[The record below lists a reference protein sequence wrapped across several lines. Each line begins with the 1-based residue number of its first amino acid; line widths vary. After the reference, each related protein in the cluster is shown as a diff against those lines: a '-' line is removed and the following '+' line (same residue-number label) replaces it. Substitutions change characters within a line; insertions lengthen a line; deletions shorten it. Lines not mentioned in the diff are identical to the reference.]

1 MLGQAMLPRKGVQA
15 MSCCTFRLS
24 FSLIVLFLLLAVSPA
39 FVARPVVRHAGGR
52 PNQSVIRVWTV
63 GSPYRAETPRPVPL
77 DIQDRAKA
85 LGYTI
90 ELTNFAADGF
100 SARFTQAFREHNEP
114 EILTMDNAAFLFGM
128 NGPNLPHVDGILN
141 ENGVAG
147 SLILEQETLTSLQ
160 PRGWVFLLRSAAD
173 YEAAR
178 ALAMQP
184 TVCSQLMGGKVTAPE
199 KSELQN
205 ASDFAIAAA
214 RSYLNCDVASLT
226 AMSDL
231 HKLSTRCLH
240 PNESSQVDNVE
251 TCSISGNENLAFAFV
266 GSAFSAQA
274 PAPSQFIPYQPW
286 FPNAQIGHQTLLT
299 ILKKEGGKWRLLAI
313 SADSVSRYP
322 ETRLS
327 TEHISSLLTS
337 GFDESIPT
345 PAQIITPDGTY
356 PKRQGNQFGDL
367 TWKPS
372 TSPDVIAE
380 IAEFVM
386 TSRTRLDEPT
396 RLLFVDSTAGR
407 LSTGLLFG
415 GGRFQWRVWSINK
428 NGNIAFSDPR
438 WYIYP

>member
-1 MLGQAMLPRKGVQA
+1 
-15 MSCCTFRLS
+15 
-24 FSLIVLFLLLAVSPA
+24 
-39 FVARPVVRHAGGR
+39 
-52 PNQSVIRVWTV
+52 
-63 GSPYRAETPRPVPL
+63 VPL

-100 SARFTQAFREHNEP
+100 SARFTQAFREHKEP

-128 NGPNLPHVDGILN
+128 NGPSLPHVDGILT
-141 ENGVAG
+141 ENGVAS
-147 SLILEQETLTSLQ
+147 SLILEQETLMSLQ
-160 PRGWVFLLRSAAD
+160 PRGWVFLLRSAAN
-173 YEAAR
+173 YEAAKE
-178 ALAMQP
+178 LAMQP
-184 TVCSQLMGGKVTAPE
+184 GVCTQLMGGKVTPPE
-199 KSELQN
+199 NAELQN
-205 ASDFAIAAA
+205 ASDFATTAA
-214 RSYLNCDVASLT
+214 RAYLNCDMAALT
-226 AMSDL
+226 AMSDS

-240 PNESSQVDNVE
+240 PDESSQVDNVE

-274 PAPSQFIPYQPW
+274 PAPAQFTPYKAW
-286 FPNAQIGHQTLLT
+286 WPNAQIGHQTLLT
-299 ILKKEGGKWRLLAI
+299 ILKKEDSKWRLLAI
-313 SADSVSRYP
+313 SPDPTYRYP
-322 ETRLS
+322 QTRLS

-337 GFDESIPT
+337 GFDESIPS

-367 TWKPS
+367 IWKPS
-372 TSPDVIAE
+372 ASPDVIAE
-380 IAEFVM
+380 VAEFVM
-386 TSRTRLDEPT
+386 TSRKQMDEPT

-438 WYIYP
+438 WYTYP